1 MEGLNWE
8 KKLSSSGKVFIFIAF
23 AILLVTFA
31 LSIFFYPRL
40 PQVIATHWN
49 AFGEVDGFMQK
60 FWGVFILP
68 IFSSA
73 ITLFFILVPKI
84 FRTKESEK
92 FREIY
97 YEMAIFLSLLFLLA
111 QIHTL
116 LWNIGIKLNANIFI
130 SLTLGGLL
138 MSFALILDDTGKRIE
153 NETKGDITFSERYDL
168 NSVRA
173 VSLTFK
179 VIGIIAILGA
189 FFPRYSVWFVVVPLM
204 FSPFLIALFISIKS

>member
-1 MEGLNWE
+1 MEGLKGE

-60 FWGVFILP
+60 SWGVFTLP

-97 YEMAIFLSLLFLLA
+97 SHQFNSCCLHLCTFL
-111 QIHTL
+111 HT
-116 LWNIGIKLNANIFI
+116 I
-130 SLTLGGLL
+130 LT
-138 MSFALILDDTGKRIE
+138 E
-153 NETKGDITFSERYDL
+153 
-168 NSVRA
+168 
-173 VSLTFK
+173 
-179 VIGIIAILGA
+179 
-189 FFPRYSVWFVVVPLM
+189 YSICCIV
-204 FSPFLIALFISIKS
+204 